1 MIVEKWFFG
10 YFKCIGGAKPAQLL
24 YSELANE
31 ACNRI
36 FNAINSGSSV
46 GGNIKIMLDNNPL
59 GSTGQVNFTTSK
71 KGFKTDSRKCH
82 INYAILDSDWEGEF
96 CRVAE
101 NCEKVLCYVK
111 NQGMGFEVPYL
122 MGSAERKYIP
132 DFILRIKDGKD
143 SPLNLIVEI
152 KGFRGED
159 AKAKKQ
165 TMETFWIP
173 GVNNSGE
180 FGRWAFA
187 EFTSVF
193 EMEKDFNELISRF
206 TR

>member
-1 MIVEKWFFG
+1 M
-10 YFKCIGGAKPAQLL
+10 YL
-24 YSELANE
+24 ELANE

-36 FNAINSGSSV
+36 FNAINSGSSG
-46 GGNIKIMLDNNPL
+46 GGNIKITLDPYNPT
-59 GSTGQVNFTTSK
+59 GSTRHVNFTTSK
-71 KGFKTDSRKCH
+71 KLRFKTDSRKCH
-82 INYAILDSDWEGEF
+82 INYAILDSEWEGEF
-96 CRVAE
+96 CRIAE
-101 NCEKVLCYVK
+101 NCEKVSCYVK

-122 MGSAERKYIP
+122 MSSAERKYIP
-132 DFILRIKDGKD
+132 DFILLIDDGKD

-159 AKAKKQ
+159 ARAKKQ

-173 GVNNSGE
+173 GVNSSGE

-193 EMEKDFNELISRF
+193 EMEKDFGELISRF